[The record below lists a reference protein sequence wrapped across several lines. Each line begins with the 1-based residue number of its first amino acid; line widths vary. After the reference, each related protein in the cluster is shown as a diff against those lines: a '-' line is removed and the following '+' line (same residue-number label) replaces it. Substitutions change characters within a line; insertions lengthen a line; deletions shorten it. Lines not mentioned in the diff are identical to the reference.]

1 MYPSP
6 CKLCSV
12 RGRGLPQTNQYNWT
26 HNSKQI
32 LIENTRNTHT
42 YIHSELILNGYH
54 MFAGECLMIQHN
66 LIVLCNVIY
75 ALAMPLTHC
84 LVVFY
89 LATKIPCAFEYGE
102 CISALYSHKC
112 SHLSRESNPHT
123 SRELYVESVSQRHKS
138 HLCNCLQYDMS
149 LIAVKSKSH
158 FPAFS
163 TRSTALTF

>member
-75 ALAMPLTHC
+75 ALAIPLTHC

-89 LATKIPCAFEYGE
+89 LATICVYRAPVNMENITVHGTATNAPIWVENRIPIRAENYTLKAF
-102 CISALYSHKC
+102 HKDTKAIYAIVC
-112 SHLSRESNPHT
+112 SMTCH
-123 SRELYVESVSQRHKS
+123 
-138 HLCNCLQYDMS
+138 
-149 LIAVKSKSH
+149 
-158 FPAFS
+158 
-163 TRSTALTF
+163 